1 VRHLLIILSFLLLS
15 SPLFGQSSKPLGV
28 VLPPTVMGN
37 VSDTRKQILLN
48 TIDEEISR
56 YFDVSPPTNVS
67 SGDLPVVSDVFQ
79 LQIVEEDGDTQLSVR
94 WMSGN
99 ERKIE
104 TILCGGCKTIEL
116 NGKLEGL
123 VNKLIGEKKVEP
135 VNLVKKSNIE
145 ELYEYSERWYK
156 SYKGWSNY
164 SKYVGE
170 VKNGLP
176 NGHGSL
182 NSYGGFDG
190 TFSFNYEGE
199 FKDGKRHGQGTMT
212 LQSGEKLV
220 GEFKDGVTYNT
231 THYDENGNF
240 FSTKVNGELSECC
253 YERPP
258 NQKHPI
264 FYEGEWIQGTLSF
277 RNGGK
282 RVEVVVHK
290 KEKGVLY
297 LGKRNGIVKWYKSP
311 DGVEGNGEY
320 VGDVE
325 NGLPNG
331 QGTNRF
337 SDGTEVMGTW
347 VNGEMRNGIQYD
359 YRNNYII
366 YKIVNGK
373 WIRQ

>member
-1 VRHLLIILSFLLLS
+1 MAI
-15 SPLFGQSSKPLGV
+15 K
-28 VLPPTVMGN
+28 
-37 VSDTRKQILLN
+37 
-48 TIDEEISR
+48 
-56 YFDVSPPTNVS
+56 
-67 SGDLPVVSDVFQ
+67 
-79 LQIVEEDGDTQLSVR
+79 DGDQLIQAKISNGDDNIIMATQ
-94 WMSGN
+94 
-99 ERKIE
+99 
-104 TILCGGCKTIEL
+104 
-116 NGKLEGL
+116 NGKSIRFTEQEVRATGRRTKGVKGITIGAKDAVIGML
-123 VNKLIGEKKVEP
+123 VFKNDGKV
-135 VNLVKKSNIE
+135 LVASENGYGKKSNIE